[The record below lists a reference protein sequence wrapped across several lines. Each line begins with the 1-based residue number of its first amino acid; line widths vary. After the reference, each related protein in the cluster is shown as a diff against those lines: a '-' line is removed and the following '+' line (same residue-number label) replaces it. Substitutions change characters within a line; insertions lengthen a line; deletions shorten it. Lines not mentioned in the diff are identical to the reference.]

1 MTMIDRSLN
10 YGRSAIEK
18 FLRGISP
25 VEQVLDIGAGGGTD
39 LEAVR
44 LCSPNARLYAVESY
58 PPNVEK
64 LEQRKIEVLKA
75 NIEREALPFA
85 DEFFDV
91 VMSNQTLE
99 HVKEFF
105 WILHNMSRTLKVGG
119 HLIIGVPN
127 LASAHNRLLLLAG
140 RQPTCLQNAS
150 AHVRGYTKHDFLRAL
165 EKIFPG
171 GYKLEGF
178 AGSNFYP
185 FPPILAKPLAA
196 LAPNHAWG
204 IFMLLRKTR
213 PYGGEFLE
221 FPVSE
226 KLETNFYLGE
236 NGHGAKHIV

>member
-1 MTMIDRSLN
+1 MKIVDKSLN
-10 YGRSAIEK
+10 YGRSAIES
-18 FLRGISP
+18 FLRRISP
-25 VEQVLDIGAGGGTD
+25 VENVLDIGAGSGQD

-44 LCSPNARLYAVESY
+44 RCSPGAMLYAVESY

-64 LEQRKIEVLKA
+64 LRQGKIEVLQA
-75 NIEREALPFA
+75 NIEREALLFP

-127 LASAHNRLLLLAG
+127 LAAAHNRLLLLAG
-140 RQPTCLQNAS
+140 RQPTCLRNAS
-150 AHVRGYTKHDFLRAL
+150 AHVRGYTKSDFLNSL
-165 EKIFPG
+165 QKVFPG

-178 AGSNFYP
+178 AGANFYP
-185 FPPILAKPLAA
+185 FPPFLAKPLAA

-204 IFMLLRKTR
+204 IFMLLGKTR
-213 PYGGEFLE
+213 PYGKEFLE
-221 FPVSE
+221 YPVSE
-226 KLETNFYLGE
+226 RLETNYYLGE
-236 NGHGAKHIV
+236 DDHGTEHIV